1 MDGPQILQPGSP
13 GQPSLPI
20 AADRAADLSGVGFTE
35 ADVRFMQGMIG
46 HHAQAVEM
54 VALLPGR
61 STSEPMRLLAQR
73 IEVSQADEI
82 VMMQRWLSDRGQT
95 LPDPHAHHAPGGLMP
110 GMLSEEAMDRLK
122 GARGIEFDRL
132 FLEGMIQHHVG
143 ALTMVRDLF
152 AVGGAGQESEI
163 FAFSA
168 DVDADQR
175 MEIERMGAMLQEL
188 QP

>member
-1 MDGPQILQPGSP
+1 VDGPQILQPGSP
-13 GQPSLPI
+13 GQPSRPI

-61 STSEPMRLLAQR
+61 STSEAMRLLARR

-82 VMMQRWLSDRGQT
+82 VMMQRWLSDRGQA

-110 GMLSEEAMDRLK
+110 GMLSEEAMGRLK